1 MQKLCDEAAGDG
13 VLEPANYNSPGQVV
27 ISGHTEPL
35 KKARK
40 LDDGNTSFLFES
52 VEGGEKWGRYS
63 FMGSGARAIFR
74 ARGRDV
80 EWTAKG
86 ETRRVRVQGDPLEY
100 LRDEL
105 ARLEPVHLEG
115 VELPRFLGGAVG
127 MVSYD
132 WVRFVERIPDA
143 NPDEI
148 EMPDLWFVLPE
159 TIVVHDRLRKHAFVV
174 RHVEIG
180 EGADVASLYREAAEE
195 VESTVRRLRNPLP
208 APEINKGGEAQKAS
222 FLTGQRSHDVQYL
235 FH

>member
-1 MQKLCDEAAGDG
+1 VLFGAGPEAV
-13 VLEPANYNSPGQVV
+13 VLRPSQEAFEELARRGNLVPVV
-27 ISGHTEPL
+27 RE
-35 KKARK
+35 
-40 LDDGNTSFLFES
+40 DGNTSFLFES

-80 EWTAKG
+80 EWTANG
-86 ETRRVRVQGDPLEY
+86 ETRRVCVEGDPLEY
-100 LRDEL
+100 LRAEL

-148 EMPDLWFVLPE
+148 EMPDLWFVLGP
-159 TIVVHDRLRKHAFVV
+159 TWLRSTARRRKRWSRRCAACATRSRRRKRRSPYAPRWTSSAAVHGRR
-174 RHVEIG
+174 
-180 EGADVASLYREAAEE
+180 
-195 VESTVRRLRNPLP
+195 ST
-208 APEINKGGEAQKAS
+208 
-222 FLTGQRSHDVQYL
+222 RS
-235 FH
+235 